1 MVDKEIGHNFLAR
14 IGKKRLRP
22 RGVNATRW
30 LIDKGAF
37 SEQTRVLEVAC
48 NMCTT
53 SIELAKKFNCNIVG
67 IDLDTKAL
75 EKAKIN
81 IRKAN
86 LENRIE
92 VIQGNAL
99 KLPFADNSFD
109 IVINEAMLTM
119 LSPKAKKKAISEY
132 YRVLKPGGKLLTHD
146 VAYLNPQLE
155 QIILELRKTININ
168 VSPLSVADWESV
180 FKQSGFSSV
189 ESTNGEMT
197 LMSLKGMIKDEGLLN
212 TLNIIKNGHK
222 RENKEMFQNM
232 HTFFTK
238 TGKEL
243 KYIAVCSQK

>member
-1 MVDKEIGHNFLAR
+1 MADKEIGHNFLAR
-14 IGKKRLRP
+14 LGKKKLRP
-22 RGVNATRW
+22 GGIEATDW
-30 LIDKGAF
+30 LTEKGEF
-37 SEQTRVLEVAC
+37 SKQTKVLEVAC

-99 KLPFADNSFD
+99 KLPFADNTFD

>member
-1 MVDKEIGHNFLAR
+1 MADKEIGHNFLAR

-22 RGVNATRW
+22 GGVNATRW

-99 KLPFADNSFD
+99 KLPFADNTFD

-119 LSPKAKKKAISEY
+119 LSPKAKKK
-132 YRVLKPGGKLLTHD
+132 
-146 VAYLNPQLE
+146 QL
-155 QIILELRKTININ
+155 
-168 VSPLSVADWESV
+168 V
-180 FKQSGFSSV
+180 
-189 ESTNGEMT
+189 
-197 LMSLKGMIKDEGLLN
+197 
-212 TLNIIKNGHK
+212 NII
-222 RENKEMFQNM
+222 
-232 HTFFTK
+232 
-238 TGKEL
+238 
-243 KYIAVCSQK
+243 VS

>member
-1 MVDKEIGHNFLAR
+1 MADKEIGHNFLAR

-22 RGVNATRW
+22 GGVNATRW

-99 KLPFADNSFD
+99 KLPFADNTFD

-132 YRVLKPGGKLLTHD
+132 YRV
-146 VAYLNPQLE
+146 LE

>member
-1 MVDKEIGHNFLAR
+1 MADKEIGHNFLAR

-22 RGVNATRW
+22 GGVNATRW

-99 KLPFADNSFD
+99 KLPFADNTFD

-168 VSPLSVADWESV
+168 VSPLRVAESV

>member
-1 MVDKEIGHNFLAR
+1 M
-14 IGKKRLRP
+14 GKKKLRP
-22 RGVNATRW
+22 GGIEATDW
-30 LIDKGAF
+30 LTEKGEF
-37 SEQTRVLEVAC
+37 SKQTKVLEVAC

-53 SIELAKKFNCNIVG
+53 SIELAKKFDCNIVG

-99 KLPFADNSFD
+99 KLPFADNTFD